1 MFSLF
6 LDGPQHSYLQQ
17 HRHPHTHR
25 GRWFNPDKFLW
36 LLWSLQREPVY
47 DRNGE
52 PCLHFIPKNPTEYI
66 SPQYFVILFALMILV
81 LAGAIVAMTQV
92 RTPGQEV
99 R

>member
-17 HRHPHTHR
+17 HRHPHTDR
-25 GRWFNPDKFLW
+25 GRRFNPYKFLW
-36 LLWSLQREPVY
+36 LLWSLQREPVH

-52 PCLHFIPKNPTEYI
+52 PSLYFIDMKLNI
-66 SPQYFVILFALMILV
+66 SLQYFVILFALMILV

-92 RTPGQEV
+92 
-99 R
+99 